1 MITKLLAKLALTLG
15 VIALTL
21 GCASQ
26 SGLSPTGQVALQE
39 VTAIAV
45 RRAVADSPRAA
56 EKVANIRAVANQ
68 LLTITSIT
76 TVSQLRAQ
84 VDAEVAKLN
93 LSPVDAADARSLL
106 NIFEA
111 LLRERIGEDINADA
125 MVQVNEFVAMIVAA
139 LPAV

>member
-1 MITKLLAKLALTLG
+1 MFRERVHAVLLAGFMA
-15 VIALTL
+15 
-21 GCASQ
+21 GCS
-26 SGLSPTGQVALQE
+26 SNPVSPTNQVALQE

>member
-1 MITKLLAKLALTLG
+1 MFRERVHAVILAAL
-15 VIALTL
+15 VA
-21 GCASQ
+21 GCS
-26 SGLSPTGQVALQE
+26 SNPVSPTTQVALQE

-56 EKVANIRAVANQ
+56 EKVANIRSVANQ

>member
-1 MITKLLAKLALTLG
+1 MFRERVHAVILAAL
-15 VIALTL
+15 VA
-21 GCASQ
+21 GCS
-26 SGLSPTGQVALQE
+26 SNPVSPTTQVALQE

-56 EKVANIRAVANQ
+56 EKVANIRAIAAQ
-68 LLTITSIT
+68 LLTVTSIT
-76 TVSQLRAQ
+76 TVTDLRAV
-84 VDAEVAKLN
+84 VDAEVAKLH

-111 LLRERIGEDINADA
+111 LLRERIGEEINADA

>member
-1 MITKLLAKLALTLG
+1 MFRERVHAVILAAL
-15 VIALTL
+15 VA
-21 GCASQ
+21 GCS
-26 SGLSPTGQVALQE
+26 SNPVSPTTQVALQE

-56 EKVANIRAVANQ
+56 EKVANIRAIAAQ
-68 LLTITSIT
+68 LLTVTSIT
-76 TVSQLRAQ
+76 TVTDLRAV
-84 VDAEVAKLN
+84 VDAEVAKLH

>member
-1 MITKLLAKLALTLG
+1 MFRERVHAVILAAL
-15 VIALTL
+15 VA
-21 GCASQ
+21 GCS
-26 SGLSPTGQVALQE
+26 SNPVSPTTQVALQE

>member
-1 MITKLLAKLALTLG
+1 MFRERVHAVILAAL
-15 VIALTL
+15 VA
-21 GCASQ
+21 GCS
-26 SGLSPTGQVALQE
+26 SNPVSPTTQVALQE

-56 EKVANIRAVANQ
+56 EKVANIRAIAAQ
-68 LLTITSIT
+68 LLTVTSIT
-76 TVSQLRAQ
+76 TVTDLRAV
-84 VDAEVAKLN
+84 VDAEVAKLH

-111 LLRERIGEDINADA
+111 LLRERIGEEINADSL
-125 MVQVNEFVAMIVAA
+125 VRVNEFVGYILAA

>member
-1 MITKLLAKLALTLG
+1 MTTKLRASFVATFVAVTLC
-15 VIALTL
+15 
-21 GCASQ
+21 GCATSD
-26 SGLSPTGQVALQE
+26 GLSPTGQVALQE

-45 RRAVADSPRAA
+45 RRAVTDSPRAA

-76 TVSQLRAQ
+76 SVSQLRAQ

-93 LSPVDAADARSLL
+93 LSPVDAQDAKSLL

-111 LLRERIGEDINADA
+111 LLRERIGEEINADA
-125 MVQVNEFVAMIVAA
+125 LVKVNEFVGYILAA
-139 LPAV
+139 LPAA

>member
-1 MITKLLAKLALTLG
+1 MFRERVHAVLLAGLMA
-15 VIALTL
+15 

-45 RRAVADSPRAA
+45 RRAVTDSPRAA

-76 TVSQLRAQ
+76 SVSQLRAQ